1 MTPVLA
7 GFLGV
12 AMLFGFLALGMPIG
26 FAMGLV
32 GAFGFALLI
41 TFKAALIKVGV
52 VAFDLST
59 NYAIGTVPLFLF
71 MAHILFA
78 SGIGRDLYDFAARCL
93 GHRRGGLAMAT
104 IGASAGFA
112 SVNAS
117 SLATTATMGLV
128 ALPEMRKHGYSNALA
143 SGSVAAGGTIGSLI
157 PPSGMFIIY
166 GILTET
172 SIGDMFA
179 AGIVPGVLLALF
191 YMAVIGIRCWINPAA
206 GPAGPRFSWAARL
219 QGFRKTGDVILLFFL
234 VMGGIIWGW
243 FTPTEAGAMG
253 AFGALVI
260 AGLRGRLGFAQVR
273 EAVYDTLKTTG
284 MIFGILFGALVFNAF
299 VTVTTIPH
307 HVVGWV
313 AESGLPPLAV
323 LLLILLVYFFLG
335 MILDASAM
343 MTLTVPLFFPL
354 VMGLD
359 LWVVGDGAKAVF
371 FGVLVVRMTEIA
383 LITPPVGM
391 NVYVLSGVARDIPLS
406 TMFRGTAPFV
416 LADVL
421 HVALLLLVPA
431 LILWLPGL

>member
-1 MTPVLA
+1 MTPVEMGLIGLA
-7 GFLGV
+7 V
-12 AMLFGFLALGMPIG
+12 LFTFLAFGMPIG

-32 GAFGFALLI
+32 GVVGFASLL
-41 TFKAALIKVGV
+41 TVKAVLIKVGV
-52 VAFDLST
+52 ITFDLAT

-78 SGIGRDLYDFAARCL
+78 SGIGKDLYDFAARCL

-104 IGASAGFA
+104 VGASAGFA
-112 SVNAS
+112 AVNAS

-128 ALPEMRKHGYSNALA
+128 ALPEMRKHGYSLPLA

-179 AGIVPGVLLALF
+179 AGIIPGVLLALM
-191 YMAVIGIRCWINPAA
+191 YMTVIWIQCRVNPKA
-206 GPAGPRFSWAARL
+206 GPAGPRASWADRW
-219 QGFRKTGDVILLFFL
+219 QGFKGCGDVIVLFLF
-234 VMGGIIWGW
+234 VMGGIVGGL

-253 AFGALVI
+253 AFGALIISAV
-260 AGLRGRLGFAQVR
+260 RKRLTWARLVD
-273 EAVYDTLKTTG
+273 AVYETFKTTG

-299 VTVTTIPH
+299 ITVTTIPMQLT
-307 HVVGWV
+307 GWV
-313 AESGLPPLAV
+313 AGADLAPLA
-323 LLLILLVYFFLG
+323 ILLVILAVYFFLG

-354 VMGLD
+354 VTELGYD
-359 LWVVGDGAKAVF
+359 AVL

-406 TMFRGTAPFV
+406 SIFRGTAPFV
-416 LADVL
+416 LADMI
-421 HVALLLLVPA
+421 HVTLLIALPILV
-431 LILWLPGL
+431 LWLPSL

>member
-1 MTPVLA
+1 MTPVEMGLIGLA
-7 GFLGV
+7 V
-12 AMLFGFLALGMPIG
+12 LFTFLAFGMPIG

-32 GAFGFALLI
+32 GVVGFASLL
-41 TFKAALIKVGV
+41 TVKAVLIKVGV
-52 VAFDLST
+52 ITFDLAT

-78 SGIGRDLYDFAARCL
+78 SGIGKDLYDFAARCL

-104 IGASAGFA
+104 VGASAGFA
-112 SVNAS
+112 AVNAS

-128 ALPEMRKHGYSNALA
+128 ALPEMREHGYSLPLA

-179 AGIVPGVLLALF
+179 AGIIPGILLALM
-191 YMAVIGIRCWINPAA
+191 YMTVIWIQCRVNPKA
-206 GPAGPRFSWAARL
+206 GPAGPRASWTDRW
-219 QGFRKTGDVILLFFL
+219 QGFKGCGDVIVLFLF
-234 VMGGIIWGW
+234 VMGGIVGGL

-253 AFGALVI
+253 AFGALII
-260 AGLRGRLGFAQVR
+260 AAVRKRLTWARLVD
-273 EAVYDTLKTTG
+273 AVYETFKTTG

-299 VTVTTIPH
+299 ITVTTIPMQLT
-307 HVVGWV
+307 GWV
-313 AESGLPPLAV
+313 AGADLAPLA
-323 LLLILLVYFFLG
+323 ILLVILAVYFFLG

-354 VMGLD
+354 VTGLGYD
-359 LWVVGDGAKAVF
+359 AVL

-406 TMFRGTAPFV
+406 SIFRGTAPFV
-416 LADVL
+416 LADMIHVTLLIALPVL
-421 HVALLLLVPA
+421 V
-431 LILWLPGL
+431 LWLPSL

>member
-1 MTPVLA
+1 MTPVEMGLIGLA
-7 GFLGV
+7 
-12 AMLFGFLALGMPIG
+12 ALFTFLAFGMPIG

-32 GAFGFALLI
+32 GVVGFASLL
-41 TFKAALIKVGV
+41 TVKAVLIKVGV
-52 VAFDLST
+52 ITFDLAT

-78 SGIGRDLYDFAARCL
+78 SGIGKDLYDFAARCL

-104 IGASAGFA
+104 VGASAGFA
-112 SVNAS
+112 AVNAS

-128 ALPEMRKHGYSNALA
+128 ALPEMRKYGYSLPLA

-179 AGIVPGVLLALF
+179 AGIIPGVLLALM
-191 YMAVIGIRCWINPAA
+191 YMAVIWIQCRVNPKA
-206 GPAGPRFSWAARL
+206 GPAGARASWADRWA
-219 QGFRKTGDVILLFFL
+219 GFKSCGDVIVLFLF
-234 VMGGIIWGW
+234 VMGGIVGGL

-260 AGLRGRLGFAQVR
+260 SALRKRLTWQRLVD
-273 EAVYDTLKTTG
+273 AVYETFKTTG

-299 VTVTTIPH
+299 VTVTTIPMQLT
-307 HVVGWV
+307 GWV
-313 AESGLPPLAV
+313 AGADLAPLA
-323 LLLILLVYFFLG
+323 ILLVILAVYFFLG

-354 VMGLD
+354 ITGLGYD
-359 LWVVGDGAKAVF
+359 AVL

-406 TMFRGTAPFV
+406 SIFRGTAPFV
-416 LADVL
+416 VADMI
-421 HVALLLLVPA
+421 HVALLIALPA
-431 LILWLPGL
+431 LVLWLPSL

>member
-1 MTPVLA
+1 MTPVFA
-7 GFLGV
+7 GVIGICAMFLCI
-12 AMLFGFLALGMPIG
+12 AFGMPIG

-32 GAFGFALLI
+32 GVIGFGLLI
-41 TFKAALIKVGV
+41 SFHAAFIKVGV
-52 VAFDLST
+52 IAFDLAT

-71 MAHILFA
+71 MAHVLFA
-78 SGIGRDLYDFAARCL
+78 SGIGKDLYDFAARML

-104 IGASAGFA
+104 VGASAGFA

-128 ALPEMRKHGYSNALA
+128 ALPEMRRHGYSLSLA

-179 AGIVPGVLLALF
+179 AGIIPGVRLALF
-191 YMAVIGIRCWINPAA
+191 YMAVIAIRCKIAPEA
-206 GPAGPRFSWAARL
+206 GPAGPRYGWRDRW
-219 QGFRKTGDVILLFFL
+219 QGFRRTGDVIVLFSF

-260 AGLRGRLGFAQVR
+260 AGIRGKLSAKALWD
-273 EAVYDTLKTTG
+273 AVYDTLRTTG

-299 VTVTTIPH
+299 VTVTTIPLNL
-307 HVVGWV
+307 VTWV
-313 AESGLPPLAV
+313 SAVDLPPLAV
-323 LLLILLVYFFLG
+323 LLIILVLYLFLG

-354 VMGLD
+354 ITGLGYD
-359 LWVVGDGAKAVF
+359 AVL

-391 NVYVLSGVARDIPLS
+391 NVYVLSGVARDIPL
-406 TMFRGTAPFV
+406 TTIFRGTTPFV
-416 LADVL
+416 VADL
-421 HVALLLLVPA
+421 IHVALLLAAPA
-431 LILWLPGL
+431 LVLWLPSL

>member
-1 MTPVLA
+1 MTPVMA
-7 GFLGV
+7 GLVGIVSMFLFI
-12 AMLFGFLALGMPIG
+12 AFGMPIG

-32 GAFGFALLI
+32 GAVGFGLLI
-41 TFKAALIKVGV
+41 TFHAAVIKVGV
-52 VAFDLST
+52 IAFDLAT

-71 MAHILFA
+71 MAHVLFA
-78 SGIGRDLYDFAARCL
+78 SGIGKDLYEFAARML

-104 IGASAGFA
+104 VGASAGFA

-128 ALPEMRKHGYSNALA
+128 ALPEMRRHGYSLSLA

-179 AGIVPGVLLALF
+179 AGIIPGILLALA
-191 YMAVIGIRCWINPAA
+191 YITVIGLRCRLNPEA
-206 GPAGPRFSWAARL
+206 GPAGPRYTWRERWE
-219 QGFRKTGDVILLFFL
+219 GFRRTGDVIVLFTF

-260 AGLRGRLGFAQVR
+260 SGVRGKLTLPGLKT
-273 EAVYDTLKTTG
+273 AVYDTLRTTG

-299 VTVTTIPH
+299 ITVTTIPLNL
-307 HVVGWV
+307 VNWV
-313 AESGLPPLAV
+313 SAVELPSLAV
-323 LLLILLVYFFLG
+323 LLIILALYLFLG

-343 MTLTVPLFFPL
+343 MTLTVPLFLPL
-354 VMGLD
+354 VTGMGYD
-359 LWVVGDGAKAVF
+359 AVL

-391 NVYVLSGVARDIPLS
+391 NVYVLSGVARDIPLM
-406 TMFRGTAPFV
+406 TMFKGTTPFV
-416 LADVL
+416 IADL
-421 HVALLLLVPA
+421 FHVALLLAVPA
-431 LILWLPGL
+431 LVLWLPSL